1 MEQMSPLSRRRLL
14 RALAATGAAALRRP
28 RGHTAAA
35 PPMNV
40 MNSRRLMLDL
50 PPPESVYR
58 RLSLPQRGRRVLWE
72 DLNCSEWRHGKRIA
86 DRAGKLA
93 ERKPSWWAGLS
104 SNRYRGRVGTSGVAS
119 DTEMLII

>member
-1 MEQMSPLSRRRLL
+1 VRDFRCAVGVKSSNDVLQRAIGIGDAFMLAQM
-14 RALAATGAAALRRP
+14 
-28 RGHTAAA
+28 
-35 PPMNV
+35 
-40 MNSRRLMLDL
+40 LMLDL